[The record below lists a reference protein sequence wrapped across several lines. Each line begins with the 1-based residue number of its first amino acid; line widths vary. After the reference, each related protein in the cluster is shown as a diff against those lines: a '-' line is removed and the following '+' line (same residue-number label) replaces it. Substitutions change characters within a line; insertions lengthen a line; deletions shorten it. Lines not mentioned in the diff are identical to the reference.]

1 MCKSIYYIFA
11 HPLIQHSVIG
21 HDNYHLSVPTKEE
34 IQNDQHLK
42 RHRGRRHS
50 GRGKKVTRS
59 DRKRRRLKSQ
69 FDPPFTTSS
78 GIQGLIRKALLPLIR
93 EGSNA
98 KLSDYLQHTFDLRT
112 HTSKWSFKFT
122 TRANPARHPV
132 VGHFWT
138 PRGCRYLEKEVV
150 IFFNIRG
157 KFCSAYPSGQVYQA
171 SNPNIPLGTY
181 WEVWNQDYFHHLKQA
196 MSRKAAMRSTK
207 RSTPTTGYRV
217 GTKISRERRRRE
229 TSSGGKGIGKRHRR
243 KPGQQPQCTKNFGTV
258 RITRPN
264 KRRRNGSGST
274 GTIQPTYEKKA
285 CIPGISTPRAS
296 SDYWTSP
303 PKPYTLGQQV
313 SHPKNVESLVL
324 HLLQPIKEAA
334 LKQVQ
339 ALEVVEKDVFL
350 PDQAAAETP
359 QTRAQASVLETH
371 RAAQALIARA
381 KTALLISPEDLSE
394 RQVIFFIYY
403 YFRKRKNHWYQLQPC
418 KQISRAWEGIPTQF
432 LRHYLPTNQ
441 CAYGR
446 CHKFLSL

>member
-1 MCKSIYYIFA
+1 MLPAQIGREGDSS
-11 HPLIQHSVIG
+11 HNLTPPSPLPQGSRGSLERPSSPSYEKVVMP
-21 HDNYHLSVPTKEE
+21 SSPTTCNTPSTSE
-34 IQNDQHLK
+34 LTPV
-42 RHRGRRHS
+42 S
-50 GRGKKVTRS
+50 GRSSSPHGQILLNTP
-59 DRKRRRLKSQ
+59 L
-69 FDPPFTTSS
+69 S
-78 GIQGLIRKALLPLIR
+78 GIFGHPGDVGISKKKLSYSSTSEVNSAPLIR
-93 EGSNA
+93 RA
-98 KLSDYLQHTFDLRT
+98 KSIQ
-112 HTSKWSFKFT
+112 
-122 TRANPARHPV
+122 PV
-132 VGHFWT
+132 TPT
-138 PRGCRYLEKEVV
+138 PRSARTGKSGTKIISTTLSRRC
-150 IFFNIRG
+150 RG
-157 KFCSAYPSGQVYQA
+157 KQP
-171 SNPNIPLGTY
+171 
-181 WEVWNQDYFHHLKQA
+181 
-196 MSRKAAMRSTK
+196 RRSTK

-217 GTKISRERRRRE
+217 GMKISRERRRRE
-229 TSSGGKGIGKRHRR
+229 TSSGGKGIGKRQRR
-243 KPGQQPQCTKNFGTV
+243 KPGQQPQCTKNSGTV

-303 PKPYTLGQQV
+303 PKPYGLGQQV

-339 ALEVVEKDVFL
+339 ALEVVEKDVVL

-359 QTRAQASVLETH
+359 QTRARASVLETH

-403 YFRKRKNHWYQLQPC
+403 YFRKRKNHRYQLQPC
-418 KQISRAWEGIPTQF
+418 KQISRASEGIPTQF